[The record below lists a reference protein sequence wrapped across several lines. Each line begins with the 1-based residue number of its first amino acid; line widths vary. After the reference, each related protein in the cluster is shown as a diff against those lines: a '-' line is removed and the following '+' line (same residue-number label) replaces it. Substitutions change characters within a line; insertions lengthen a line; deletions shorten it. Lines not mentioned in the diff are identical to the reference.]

1 MEFII
6 QKQLFS
12 SVVSEVVKVCPSQS
26 VLPVLTGL
34 KIEAGESGVILT
46 GGNTEIFIKKMIPQ
60 QVEGETVIKIVETGQ
75 GIVPAK
81 YFAELLRKLPGTIRV
96 SIRDSKITVSSE
108 EITTKLSGY
117 GDVLY
122 PELPDFQ
129 SMQTIELPFGTLK
142 KAINQTVFA
151 VAKSDSKPV
160 LTGVHMQAEG
170 DRLICT
176 ATDSHRLAQAVI
188 PATSSMADN
197 FIVPYKAL
205 SELSNLKV
213 PETAM
218 IRISKNGQFAVFQC
232 ENSVLYSVLLEGI
245 YPKTESLLPTEF
257 LTTIVLDT
265 EKFRT
270 GIDRACLFSGEW
282 KHNNVRLEIT
292 AHDQMKI
299 TSKSTEIGELEEV
312 QNIHQLEGQLPVQM
326 TFDGKYLLEAL
337 KGISSKKIVMGFNG
351 LMKPALIRPEDQHST
366 LQLLSPLRV

>member
-12 SVVSEVVKVCPSQS
+12 SLVSDVVKVCPSQS
-26 VLPVLTGL
+26 VLPILTGL
-34 KIEAGESGVILT
+34 KIEAGENGVTLT
-46 GGNTEIFIKKMIPQ
+46 GGNTELFIIKKIPL
-60 QVEGETVIKIVETGQ
+60 QVEGETVVQLVEPGQ
-75 GIVPAK
+75 GMVPAK
-81 YFAELLRKLPGTIRV
+81 YFAELIKKLPS
-96 SIRDSKITVSSE
+96 SIRISIRESKITVSSE
-108 EITTKLSGY
+108 EISTKLSGY
-117 GDVLY
+117 ADDLY
-122 PELPDFQ
+122 PELPDLQ
-129 SMQTIELPFGTLK
+129 GMQTIELPFGKLK
-142 KAINQTVFA
+142 EAISQTAFA

-160 LTGVHMQAEG
+160 LTGVHMQVER

-188 PATSSMADN
+188 PANSSMADN
-197 FIVPYKAL
+197 FIIPSKAL

-213 PETAM
+213 PETAL

-232 ENSVLYSVLLEGI
+232 ENTVLYSILLEGM

-257 LTTIVLDT
+257 LTSVVLDA
-265 EKFRT
+265 EQLRS

-282 KHNNVRLEIT
+282 KHNNVRLEIL
-292 AHDQMKI
+292 ASDRMKI

-312 QNIHQLEGQLPVQM
+312 QNILHLDGQLPVQM

-337 KGISSKKIVMGFNG
+337 KGINSKKIVIGFNG
-351 LMKPALIRPEDQHST
+351 LMKPALIRPDKQHST